1 MELKL
6 NVNEYLP
13 LRDVVFQ
20 TLRQAIITGEIAPG
34 ERLME
39 IPLAKKLG
47 VSRTPVREAIRM
59 LELEGLVVMIPRRGA
74 EVARITEK
82 DLRDAL
88 EVRCA
93 LEELAV
99 VLACQR
105 ITKEGKERLK
115 AACISF
121 REAISTKH
129 VPSIV
134 NGDVAFHDSIIAAT
148 QNQRLN
154 MMTHNLWE
162 QVYRYRVEYVKD
174 FSYHDVLVREHDAI
188 TNAIL
193 VGDAKLA
200 QEVMRTHIYNQETIV
215 INNVHKA
222 RREAE
227 EKEKK
232 NHQKENE

>member
-1 MELKL
+1 MELKFD
-6 NVNEYLP
+6 VNEYLP

-39 IPLAKKLG
+39 IPLAKQLG

-59 LELEGLVVMIPRRGA
+59 LELEGLVAMIPRKGA

-99 VLACQR
+99 VLACKR
-105 ITKEGKERLK
+105 ITSEGKEKLK
-115 AACISF
+115 AACIAF

-134 NGDVAFHDSIIAAT
+134 DTDIAFHDAIFEAT
-148 QNQRLN
+148 QNPRLITL
-154 MMTHNLWE
+154 THNLWE

-174 FSYHDVLVREHDAI
+174 FSYHDVLVSEHDAI

-193 VGDAKLA
+193 IGDTEKGR
-200 QEVMRTHIYNQETIV
+200 EMMRNHIYNQEAIV
-215 INNVHKA
+215 ISNVKNKI
-222 RREAE
+222 RNQEAADAE
-227 EKEKK
+227 
-232 NHQKENE
+232 

>member
-1 MELKL
+1 MELKFD
-6 NVNEYLP
+6 VNEYLP

-39 IPLAKKLG
+39 IPLAKQLG

-59 LELEGLVVMIPRRGA
+59 LELEGLVAMIPRKGA

-99 VLACQR
+99 VLACKR
-105 ITKEGKERLK
+105 ITPEGKEKLK
-115 AACISF
+115 AACIAF

-134 NGDVAFHDSIIAAT
+134 DTDIAFHDAIFEAT
-148 QNQRLN
+148 QNPRLITL
-154 MMTHNLWE
+154 THNLWE

-174 FSYHDVLVREHDAI
+174 FSYHDVLVSEHDAI

-193 VGDAKLA
+193 IGDTEKGR
-200 QEVMRTHIYNQETIV
+200 EMMRNHIYNQEAIV
-215 INNVHKA
+215 ISNVKNKI
-222 RREAE
+222 RNQEAADAE
-227 EKEKK
+227 
-232 NHQKENE
+232 